1 MRAIRVGMR
10 RMGVGMLEMQRMWG
24 IRVGK
29 PLNSCFHRVA
39 IASFLSTFNN
49 VSKAFHL
56 PNFESLFLLQFN
68 YFTKLCFKD
77 LNFLVDCSSLIPGR
91 ERSISPVCFHGSQA

>member
-1 MRAIRVGMR
+1 MGMQGIKVGTREIRVGTQRIKVRMRAIRVGMR

-24 IRVGK
+24 IRVRK
-29 PLNSCFHRVA
+29 PLSSCFHRVA

-56 PNFESLFLLQFN
+56 PNFE
-68 YFTKLCFKD
+68 
-77 LNFLVDCSSLIPGR
+77 
-91 ERSISPVCFHGSQA
+91 